1 LIAFFANKDF
11 STISIVSGQYIGV
24 SLLIIISSLAY
35 FSKFIIPSYYIAL
48 FGILPI
54 IIGMKNLWNLK
65 KDGSK
70 NLLNETYIQKN
81 QNTNDYIEL
90 KIWSYRTF
98 RVALA
103 TLQMVGII
111 WSQHIWIKGKLN
123 ILYAQRGIYNILNFF
138 LNN

>member
-1 LIAFFANKDF
+1 ME
-11 STISIVSGQYIGV
+11 
-24 SLLIIISSLAY
+24 
-35 FSKFIIPSYYIAL
+35 SKKGWLKEPF
-48 FGILPI
+48 
-54 IIGMKNLWNLK
+54 KWNLYPK
-65 KDGSK
+65 EPK
-70 NLLNETYIQKN
+70 YH
-81 QNTNDYIEL
+81 DYIEL